1 MSGLVLALDIPL
13 PTSLPIGVGTAI
25 FCCGSCF
32 HRDERIAALE
42 LVVGRRDRYESGAF
56 GMPRAD
62 VAAAVGAAGYLS
74 GFWATV
80 PVQPREQP
88 GSVEIAVAAQLD
100 GGEELVA
107 SVGAIDVVEPTPAPF
122 APSLEAPATALIAVC
137 MATFEPDM
145 ALFRAQIESLRA
157 QTDDRWIC
165 VISDDCSSPELYR
178 ELITVV
184 GDDPRFAVSRSPSH
198 LGFYGN
204 FERALRAAPAGAEL
218 LALCDQDDRWQP
230 EKLATLRAELGD
242 AGLVYCD
249 QRLVDA
255 SGRVL
260 GETMWEGRRNNH
272 TNLTSLLVANSITG
286 ASTLFRREIAELAL
300 PFPEPPGFRFHDHWL
315 ALVALAAGD
324 VAYVDRPLYDYVQH
338 AGAVFGDVAVGSGP
352 RRRRVREVLLSWRA
366 AYYYG
371 FLSRAVQA
379 QALLMRCGERL
390 TPDKRRAMERF
401 ARADRSPA
409 SFAWLALRPL
419 RRLAGRSETLGTEL
433 DLVQGILWRWLVR
446 FLVGRFPS
454 RRGSLLDASPPP
466 PGSFSQRR
474 LRRWRARIGRV

>member
-1 MSGLVLALDIPL
+1 MSGLVVALDIPL
-13 PTSLPIGVGTAI
+13 PKSLPIGVGTAI

-32 HRDERIAALE
+32 HPDERITALE
-42 LVVGRRDRYESGAF
+42 LVVDGVDRYEPGAF
-56 GMPRAD
+56 RMPRAD

-80 PVQPREQP
+80 PLHPRERP
-88 GSVEIAVAAQLD
+88 SSVEVALAGRLED
-100 GGEELVA
+100 GDELVA
-107 SVGAIDVVEPTPAPF
+107 SVGAIDVVEPTPASSG
-122 APSLEAPATALIAVC
+122 PSLEGPATALIAVC

-145 ALFRAQIESLRA
+145 ALFGAQVESLRA

-178 ELITVV
+178 ELTTVV

-204 FERALRAAPAGAEL
+204 FERALRAAPADAEL
-218 LALCDQDDRWQP
+218 LALCDQDDRWHP

-260 GETMWEGRRNNH
+260 RETMWRGRRNNH

-352 RRRRVREVLLSWRA
+352 GRRRVRELLLSWRA

-379 QALLMRCGERL
+379 QALLMRCGDRL
-390 TPDKRRAMERF
+390 TADKRRAMERF

-419 RRLAGRSETLGTEL
+419 RRLAGRSETLGSEL

-446 FLVGRFPS
+446 LLVGRIPS
-454 RRGSLLDASPPP
+454 CRGSVLDASPPP